1 MKKLVLD
8 LDETLV
14 FSTMEPAG
22 SDSLEFTIEDSKF
35 YSMIRPGVQP
45 FLEFVRKHFECTLW
59 STGVQPYVECMA
71 KHLGISDFTIWGRDY
86 CKRIEGSDAVDPYE
100 KPLRKIT
107 ENLTEIVIVD
117 NSPTVFNKW
126 PQNGILV
133 RTWRGEPNDT
143 ELEHLMYYL
152 AWLEK
157 QRSMQRDHQSWR
169 IETLC
174 LRSK

>member
-126 PQNGILV
+126 PQNGI
-133 RTWRGEPNDT
+133 
-143 ELEHLMYYL
+143 YL
-152 AWLEK
+152 K
-157 QRSMQRDHQSWR
+157 Y
-169 IETLC
+169 TF
-174 LRSK
+174 